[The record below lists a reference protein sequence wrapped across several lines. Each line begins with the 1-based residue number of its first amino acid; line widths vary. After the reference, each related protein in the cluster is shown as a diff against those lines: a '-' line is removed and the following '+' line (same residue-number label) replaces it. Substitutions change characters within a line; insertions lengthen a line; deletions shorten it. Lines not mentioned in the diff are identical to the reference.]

1 MLFYTSI
8 NISVSERTQ
17 HNFEEAMKEGVL
29 TIRHGNSFMM
39 GAGGSGKASFL
50 HAILREKTK
59 LRQSTPCAKKDIR
72 AVAQYKI
79 VGDSTAGKPSFVRIT
94 DEQFSDMLSTSA
106 TYVMRS
112 RIDLTTTHHQ
122 SAIAGLGEMFEVRLS
137 PLSTGTSL
145 EPGSPSR
152 AASSAIVESQP
163 SQSSGF
169 HKELLVRMNAGS
181 KFFVHLDDKDLFD
194 FRDSGGQSMF
204 HEVLPIFVDNT
215 MFGFLMVKL
224 NESLDSHP
232 MVEYCASGELNGR
245 PFRSPFSHK
254 QILRHCM
261 RALYSTSG
269 KCPKIA
275 FIGTHKDLECQC
287 KDETLEA
294 KNRKLLSIIP
304 PQMRDNVISYKGD
317 SLIFPINAVHPGDD
331 DEAVLDVLRQL
342 IMNELQKL
350 PQTPIPL
357 RYFALESAFQRLAK
371 EKNKGILSLEECFE
385 EAEALHFTREGFM
398 DALRYLSAHKL
409 VFYYEDVLPNVV
421 FINAQVL
428 LDMVTAI
435 IEHYLIQVG
444 SESGPVGISL
454 GANKKFLC
462 GIITPEILSRFKSHY
477 IPKLFDENHL
487 ILLLQCLLIAAKVG
501 EGEYLMSSLLR
512 EEAIPHPS
520 SDPASQDVPALLFYF
535 GEDGPKLGVYC
546 SLLATLIVDSKWMLL
561 MENACPV
568 QLSRNRA
575 RFMIPGDDPGFVT
588 ITDSLSTHFQVDIA
602 FSSKVT
608 VPKRREICERIC
620 PSIRETILTGIRKAH
635 CRLNYTDSIP
645 KVAFFCREHHSLHAA
660 IVSQSNSFLICTT
673 HPASVCCEMTDGH
686 KLWLGQTDSVT
697 QGRDVRACLCM
708 QTQSQLLCIP
718 TCN

>member
-1 MLFYTSI
+1 MLI
-8 NISVSERTQ
+8 HDISVSERTR

-29 TIRHGNSFMM
+29 NIRNGNSFMM
-39 GAGGSGKASFL
+39 GAGGSGKTLSL
-50 HAILREKTK
+50 HAILREKISK
-59 LRQSTPCAKKDIR
+59 LRQSTPCVKKGIR

-122 SAIAGLGEMFEVRLS
+122 SATAGLGETLEVRLS
-137 PLSTGTSL
+137 PLSPGTSL
-145 EPGSPSR
+145 EPGSLSG
-152 AASSAIVESQP
+152 AASSVIVESQP
-163 SQSSGF
+163 SLASGF

-181 KFFVHLDDKDLFD
+181 KFSVHLDDKDLFD

-215 MFGFLMVKL
+215 MFGFLTVKL

-232 MVEYCASGELNGR
+232 MVEYYASGELIGK

-254 QILRHCM
+254 QIFRHCM
-261 RALYSTSG
+261 RALHSTSG

-275 FIGTHKDLECQC
+275 FIGTHKDLEYQC

-317 SLIFPINAVHPGDD
+317 SLIFPINALNPGDD

-357 RYFALESAFQRLAK
+357 QYFALESAFQRLAK
-371 EKNKGILSLEECFE
+371 EKNKGILSLEECIK

-398 DALRYLSAHKL
+398 DALRYLNAHKL
-409 VFYYEDVLPNVV
+409 VFYYESILPDVV

-428 LDMVTAI
+428 LDMITAI

-444 SESGPVGISL
+444 SESGPVGSSL
-454 GANKKFLC
+454 GANNKFLC
-462 GIITPEILSRFKSHY
+462 GIITREILSRFKSHY
-477 IPKLFDENHL
+477 ISKLFEEKHL
-487 ILLLQCLLIAAKVG
+487 ILLFEHLLIAAKVG

-512 EEAIPHPS
+512 EEAIPPPS
-520 SDPASQDVPALLFYF
+520 SDPVSQDVPALLFYF

-546 SLLATLIVDSKWMLL
+546 SLLSTLITDSKWKLL

-575 RFMIPGDDPGFVT
+575 RFMIPGNDPGFVT
-588 ITDSLSTHFQVDIA
+588 ITDSFSTHFHVDIA
-602 FSSKVT
+602 FPSKV
-608 VPKRREICERIC
+608 VKPKRRDICERVC
-620 PSIRETILTGIRKAH
+620 PTIRETILTGIRKAS
-635 CRLNYTDSIP
+635 RKLNYTNSIP
-645 KVAFFCREHHSLHAA
+645 EVAFFCTEHQPTSLHAA
-660 IVSQSNSFLICTT
+660 TVSPSDLLTCTT
-673 HPASVCCEMTDGH
+673 HPASVCSEMTDLH
-686 KLWLGQTDSVT
+686 KLWLGQAHSATE
-697 QGRDVRACLCM
+697 GRYACAFC
-708 QTQSQLLCIP
+708 
-718 TCN
+718 